1 MLEPDRRRV
10 IVGRVRPRSYQPPT
24 RAPT

>member
-1 MLEPDRRRV
+1 MLEPDRLRV